1 MVLQF
6 SRGAGG
12 YTDDDNDDDDD
23 YYYGCQAFLKATVN
37 THYNLTVMTHCLLH
51 GR

>member
-23 YYYGCQAFLKATVN
+23 YYYGCQAF
-37 THYNLTVMTHCLLH
+37 
-51 GR
+51 